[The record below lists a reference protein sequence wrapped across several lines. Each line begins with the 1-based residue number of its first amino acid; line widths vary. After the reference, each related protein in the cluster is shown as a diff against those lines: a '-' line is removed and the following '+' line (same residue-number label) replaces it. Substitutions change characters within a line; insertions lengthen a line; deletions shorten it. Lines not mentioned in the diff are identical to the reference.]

1 MTERWTIT
9 KVASN
14 LDATASIARRL
25 ARLLRAGD
33 IVRLSGPLG
42 AGKTTLV
49 RHLASALGVEPG
61 LVSSPTYVLM
71 NEYPIPGPNE
81 NAAERE
87 AEGPDP
93 DADPTSEPTEPRAG
107 VIVHIDA
114 YRLGSAEDLESTG
127 WDTLKGDE
135 IVLIE
140 WAERVEEALPDDAA
154 VVKITPTGEDSRRI
168 EIDAPVSWGERP
180 EAAVLIRDDTVCRVT
195 GRPVSAESPTWPFAD
210 ERARM
215 VDLHQWFSEGYS
227 VSRPIEERDLDLSD

>member
-9 KVASN
+9 KEANSP
-14 LDATASIARRL
+14 DATASVARRL
-25 ARLLRAGD
+25 ARLLRPGD

-49 RHLASALGVEPG
+49 RHLVVALGVEPG

-71 NEYPIPGPNE
+71 NEYPVPAPNE
-81 NAAERE
+81 N
-87 AEGPDP
+87 
-93 DADPTSEPTEPRAG
+93 TEPPAQPRAS

-140 WAERVEEALPDDAA
+140 WAERVEEALPQDAA
-154 VVKITPTGEDSRRI
+154 RVTITPTGEDSRRI
-168 EIDAPVSWGERP
+168 EIDAPLSWGERA
-180 EAAVLIRDDTVCRVT
+180 EAGVLLRDDTVCPVT
-195 GRPVSAESPTWPFAD
+195 GRPVSAETPSWPFAD
-210 ERARM
+210 EQARM
-215 VDLHQWFSEGYS
+215 VDLHRWFSGGYS

>member
-9 KVASN
+9 KDASD
-14 LDATASIARRL
+14 LEATASIARRL

-71 NEYPIPGPNE
+71 NEYPIPP
-81 NAAERE
+81 
-87 AEGPDP
+87 
-93 DADPTSEPTEPRAG
+93 ADETSEPPSPRAG

-114 YRLGSAEDLESTG
+114 YRLGSAEDLDSTG

-140 WAERVEEALPDDAA
+140 WAERVDEALPDDAA